1 MAVYEEMFQF
11 AEETCSRLRDRKR
24 IKGLKYNKEKNGD
37 FNMCKVIDFNE
48 YRGNKD
54 TKGEVRKVGQAKGGV
69 KKKNTGG
76 LSTEALIKEYVQN
89 GKSVLKLVLYI
100 IEQYGCFYNSDTL
113 FKETKRDVRYCD
125 IYPEIENKRLKAPL
139 AVKIKGEWCAVE
151 VITNSS
157 GDAAFKKKWET
168 IGNYNVKGFS
178 VYVSD
183 LGHSE
188 MTYWLD
194 RKEQDIWLGTI
205 VEKIHDFYFYNKRV
219 VPFERMSIVEINGED
234 TRIKC
239 IYKMKELS
247 LPDYVILEGTEIET
261 GDKHM
266 LLLHKGN
273 KKKKYA
279 EYYREK
285 YADAG
290 IPLFYARWRSGITND
305 WKSEMMNGSRVIY
318 RSLRGN

>member
-1 MAVYEEMFQF
+1 
-11 AEETCSRLRDRKR
+11 
-24 IKGLKYNKEKNGD
+24 
-37 FNMCKVIDFNE
+37 MCKVINFNE

-54 TKGEVRKVGQAKGGV
+54 TKKAAGKAGQAKKYV
-69 KKKNTGG
+69 EKRDTGG

-89 GKSVLKLVLYI
+89 GKSVLKLILYI
-100 IEQYGCFYNSDTL
+100 IEQYGCFYDSDTL
-113 FKETKRDVRYCD
+113 FEETKRDVRYCD

-139 AVKIKGEWCAVE
+139 AVKIKGEWFAVE
-151 VITNSS
+151 VLTNSS
-157 GDAAFKKKWET
+157 SNAAFRKKWEV
-168 IGNYNVKGFS
+168 IGNQNVKGFR
-178 VYVSD
+178 VEVLE
-183 LGHSE
+183 LGQSW

-205 VEKIHDFYFYNKRV
+205 VEKIHDLYFYNKRAI
-219 VPFERMSIVEINGED
+219 PFARMTIVEIDGED
-234 TRIKC
+234 TRIRC

-247 LPDYVILEGTEIET
+247 LPDYVILEGTEINT

-273 KKKKYA
+273 KKKKYT

-290 IPLFYARWRSGITND
+290 IPLFYAKWRSDRTKD

-318 RSLRGN
+318 RGLRGN